1 MKFVSIL
8 IILWMVPASC
18 DQAVSKNPSP
28 SSASPTVSRLA
39 AGTTPGSVELA
50 DLNGDG
56 KRDIVVANSDSKNLT
71 ILLGDGRG
79 GFTPA
84 PGSPVAAGELPNDIG
99 IADLN
104 SDGKLDL
111 AIANH
116 EQNQISIF
124 LGDGSSR
131 FTPAAPVK
139 VQSKPHAHDVAV
151 GDFNGD
157 RKLDLA
163 VESWEIDKVESLLG
177 KGDGT
182 FITPGSMSSVGRM
195 PYQRLRAG
203 DFNND
208 GFADIVTTNAEG
220 HNVTLLLGGKDGFKE
235 SKGSPFPANK
245 TPFGVAVG
253 DLNKDGNLDLAI
265 VNYSGQPDDLKN
277 DGLTVLL
284 GDGRGSLKM
293 APGSPFQTGAAP
305 TRVAIGDVNGDGS
318 DDIAASNSE
327 SQNVTILPGT
337 GKGDFGKPYL
347 IRAGREPKGIAIAD
361 LNGDGKGDIVVA
373 NAQDNDLTIIFGK

>member
-1 MKFVSIL
+1 MMKFASAL
-8 IILWMVPASC
+8 LLLWLVLARC
-18 DQAVSKNPSP
+18 DRPISTDTS
-28 SSASPTVSRLA
+28 VSRLP

-56 KRDIVVANSDSKNLT
+56 KRDIVVANTASSDLT

-84 PGSPVAAGELPNDIG
+84 PGSPLSAGQLPNDIA

-111 AIANH
+111 AVANH
-116 EQNQISIF
+116 EQKQVTIF
-124 LGDGSSR
+124 DGDGGGR
-131 FTPAAPVK
+131 FTRATTVS
-139 VQSKPHAHDVAV
+139 VQSKPHIHGVAV
-151 GDFNGD
+151 GDFDGD

-163 VESWEIDKVESLLG
+163 VESWGTNQVEILLS

-182 FITPGSMSSVGRM
+182 FNTPGRLLAVGRM

-208 GFADIVTTNAEG
+208 GFADVVTTNAEG
-220 HNVTLLLGGKDGFKE
+220 DSVTLLLGGKNGFKE
-235 SKGSPFPANK
+235 SQGSPFQANK

-253 DLNKDGNLDLAI
+253 DVNKDGNLDLAI
-265 VNYSGQPDDLKN
+265 VNYSGEPSDLKN

-284 GDGRGSLKM
+284 GDGRGGFNM
-293 APGSPFQTGAAP
+293 AHGSPFPTGAAP
-305 TRVAIGDVNGDGS
+305 TRVAIGDVNGDGFP
-318 DDIAASNSE
+318 DIAASNSE
-327 SQNVTILPGT
+327 SQNVTILLGSD
-337 GKGDFGKPYL
+337 KGDFGTPYQ
-347 IRAGREPKGIAIAD
+347 IPAGREPKGIAIGD
-361 LNGDGKGDIVVA
+361 LNGDGKAEIVVA
-373 NAQDNDLTIIFGK
+373 NARDNNLTLSFGK